1 MASILNYNPRILS
14 NLNVRTKLVFLVMV
28 PLLAIILLS
37 TIFLME
43 SYSSKKEYEKLSTNM
58 HLASSISLLIH
69 ETQKERGMS
78 AGFLGSK
85 GEKFS
90 DKIVEQRKLTD
101 KLLNSFKT
109 FVAGVDKT
117 HMSSEVQSYLDE
129 VLQEFTK
136 LDSIR
141 AGVSSL
147 NIKLG
152 VALGYYTNINAKL
165 LNIIP
170 HTTFELSDNE
180 ISTQI
185 LAYYNF
191 LMSKERAGI
200 QRAVG
205 SNILASKN
213 LSTPLS
219 LKFYQLIVLQDTYL
233 QEFLMLGDHDT
244 IAKYKE
250 IMKGPFLEEVKRIEK
265 AILDGK
271 LDDDAT
277 YWFSQIT
284 KKINLLKKVDDMIS
298 NTIIMQVE
306 DGLVAKTN
314 NFYIFV
320 VILAAIFIFINA
332 TAHFMFVNI
341 TQAVKE
347 IYNGFLGFVLYLERK
362 SNEFV
367 VIESR
372 GSDEFSKL
380 ADLINENAKELND
393 ATETDMLCAG
403 ETILVLNKM
412 QQGEFGCKI
421 GSPASTPQVQTF
433 VDSVNQTLEVQ
444 AKLYK
449 EILEVLNEYTHY
461 DYRKTINIEAEGEYK
476 ELVDG
481 INSLRDSIISM
492 LQENMNQGDVLNRN
506 SSNLLQNVDKLNQNS
521 NTAAA
526 SLEETAAAVEE
537 ITGNIKN
544 SVENIAVMS
553 KYSSELID
561 VSSKG
566 QGLANETAS
575 SMLDINNEVSSISE
589 AITVIDQIAF
599 QTNILSL
606 NAAVE
611 AATAGEAGKGFAVV
625 AGEVRNLAARSAEA
639 ASEIKELVENA
650 QTKANKGK
658 GISDDMINGYNQLI
672 DKINQTMELIKNVEH
687 ASKEQ
692 QSGMVQINDTIT
704 SLDTQTQ
711 QNANIASQTNEA
723 AIQMSAISKEIEEAV
738 KQKKF

>member
-1 MASILNYNPRILS
+1 MAGIFDYNPKIFSR
-14 NLNVRTKLVFLVMV
+14 LNVRTKLIVLVMI
-28 PLLAIILLS
+28 PLLVIVVLS
-37 TIFLME
+37 LISIKE
-43 SYSSKKEYEKLSTNM
+43 SYFSKKEYEKLSTNM
-58 HLASSISLLIH
+58 QLASSISLLIH

-78 AGFLGSK
+78 AGYLGSK
-85 GEKFS
+85 GAKFS
-90 DKIVEQRKLTD
+90 DKIEGQRKLTD
-101 KLLNSFKT
+101 NVLNRFKI
-109 FVAGVDKT
+109 FVEGVDKS
-117 HMSSEVQSYLDE
+117 HMSNEVQSYLDE
-129 VLQEFTK
+129 VLKEFTN
-136 LDSIR
+136 LASIR
-141 AGVSSL
+141 SGVSSL

-152 VALGYYTNINAKL
+152 AALGYYTNINAKL

-219 LKFYQLIVLQDTYL
+219 LKFYQLMVLQETYL
-233 QEFLMLGDHDT
+233 KQFMVLADHNT
-244 IAKYKE
+244 ISKYKE
-250 IMKGPFLEEVKRIEK
+250 IMKGSFLDDVKRIEK
-265 AILDGK
+265 AILDGQ

-298 NTIIMQVE
+298 NSIILKVE
-306 DGLVAKTN
+306 DELLAKTK

-332 TAHFMFVNI
+332 TAHFMFINI
-341 TQAVKE
+341 TSAVKE

-372 GSDEFSKL
+372 GSDEFSRL

-403 ETILVLNKM
+403 ETILVLNKL
-412 QQGEFGCKI
+412 QQGEFACKI

-449 EILEVLNEYTHY
+449 EILEVLNEYTQY
-461 DYRKTINIEAEGEYK
+461 DYRKTIKIDAEGEYK

-566 QGLANETAS
+566 QNLANETAS

-589 AITVIDQIAF
+589 AISVIDQIAF

-658 GISDDMINGYNQLI
+658 GISDDMIHGYNQLI
-672 DKINQTMELIKNVEH
+672 DKINQTMELIKSVEH

-704 SLDTQTQ
+704 SLDAQTQ